1 MTTAPIAETPL
12 PDVVLPPGYRMAALD
27 AADRDAIIDVST
39 WAFASDLPP
48 EVAAALQFP
57 LEPGRGVGIWAP
69 EPGPDGAPRL
79 AASHSSYAFE
89 RFGVPGGT
97 LRTAGLTWVAVH
109 PQHRRRGLARA
120 MVLTHLHRTRS
131 RSEPLSALFAAE
143 PEIYGRFGYGCA
155 AMSTR
160 LTVPRG
166 ARLRDVPGTEGLR
179 VLLERVDPERH
190 GALVAGVH
198 GAVVRPGW
206 APRTNAA
213 NAARVVAD
221 IPAWRHGAEELR
233 IATVLDHSG
242 SVRAYAL
249 FARTEHWDARNAP
262 EGTVR
267 VRESVALDAAAARVL
282 WGTLIDL
289 DLMVSVETG
298 ILALDDPLLHL
309 LVNVRTAAPTPTDN
323 VWVRVVD
330 LPAALS
336 GRRYASDVDLVLEVS
351 DALLPENAGRWR
363 LRGGSDGAEVARA
376 ADDEPDISLDVR
388 ELGSAYLGGVSL
400 GALAG
405 AGLVRE
411 HTPGALAAASTSF
424 GWPVAP
430 LCNWIF

>member
-1 MTTAPIAETPL
+1 MTTAPVPEPPL
-12 PDVVLPPGYRMAALD
+12 PDVDLPPGFRMTTLGED
-27 AADRDAIIDVST
+27 QRDAIIDVTT
-39 WAFASDLPP
+39 WAFASDIPP
-48 EVAAALQFP
+48 EVAAALPFP

-89 RFGVPGGT
+89 TFGVPGGT
-97 LRTAGLTWVAVH
+97 LPTAGLTWVAVH

-120 MVLTHLHRTRS
+120 MVLTHLQRTTAR
-131 RSEPLSALFAAE
+131 REPLSALFAAE

-160 LTVPRG
+160 LTLPRG
-166 ARLRDVPGTEGLR
+166 TRLRDVPGTEGLR
-179 VLLERVDPERH
+179 VVLERVDPERH

-206 APRTNAA
+206 APRTNPA

-221 IPAWRHGAEELR
+221 VPAWRHGAEALR
-233 IATVLDHSG
+233 IATVVDDAG
-242 SVRAYAL
+242 AVRAYAL
-249 FARTEHWDARNAP
+249 FARTEHWDARNTP

-267 VRESVALDAAAARVL
+267 VRESVTLDAAAARVL
-282 WGTLIDL
+282 WGALTDL
-289 DLMVSVETG
+289 DLMTSVETG
-298 ILALDDPLLHL
+298 ILAPDDPLLHL
-309 LVNVRTAAPTPTDN
+309 LVNVRTAAHTPTDN

-330 LPAALS
+330 LPAALA
-336 GRRYASDVDLVLEVS
+336 GRRYASDVDVVLEVS
-351 DALLPENAGRWR
+351 DGLLHQNAGRWR
-363 LRGGSDGAEVARA
+363 LRGGRDGAEVVRV
-376 ADDEPDISLDVR
+376 DDEPDLALDVR
-388 ELGSAYLGGVSL
+388 ELGSAYLGGVTL

-411 HTPGALAAASTSF
+411 HTPGAVARASTAF

-430 LCNWIF
+430 VCGWVF